1 MHLLLLLLLLL
12 KCMLT
17 AECYPATLI
26 EHSSP
31 CMKTSVSQWPWC
43 CQCTHRLTE
52 MWRNN
57 AYWFPC
63 AYMCL
68 CIQLCGSSFKGSF
81 IRSNSTLN
89 SSSQAIGYVCSG
101 CLFFTCAHIHA
112 HPQSNVSNVCKPMC
126 PCDAGLIIHSVAMMT
141 SWLQGVPDSQAFHG
155 RSPSTFSLKAMLPMF
170 SID

>member
-1 MHLLLLLLLLL
+1 MFRSGPDVVSVHTASQR
-12 KCMLT
+12 CGATMLIGSLVHT
-17 AECYPATLI
+17 
-26 EHSSP
+26 
-31 CMKTSVSQWPWC
+31 
-43 CQCTHRLTE
+43 
-52 MWRNN
+52 
-57 AYWFPC
+57 
-63 AYMCL
+63 CL

-101 CLFFTCAHIHA
+101 CLFFTCAHIPA

-141 SWLQGVPDSQAFHG
+141 SWLEGVPDSQAFHG